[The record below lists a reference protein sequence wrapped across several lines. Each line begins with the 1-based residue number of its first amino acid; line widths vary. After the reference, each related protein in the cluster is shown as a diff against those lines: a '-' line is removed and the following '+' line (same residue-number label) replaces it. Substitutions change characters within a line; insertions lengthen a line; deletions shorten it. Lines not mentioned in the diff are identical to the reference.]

1 MSEYAPYIC
10 LCLSSVNSRLNML
23 ISGRSMYVRLCV
35 FRCLFN
41 RLCVHVCE
49 VLVHVYKLS
58 ACLFVYQKSFK
69 GSLYVK
75 SGFLLLSEYL
85 VSTLII
91 CRKPNL
97 NLINRT
103 PQQKQQQQQ
112 QQQYP
117 VVTKINKI
125 HVEQTTQ
132 IHSLSQTNTHTNTHT
147 HTHTHTR
154 ARAYI
159 HIYTHTHMHS
169 HTCTPQNWL
178 YCVWENKKENKLAIA
193 SEIISF
199 FYTIKNNNLSSL
211 LILSGNGLF
220 VLKKM

>member
-1 MSEYAPYIC
+1 MLSEYAQSIC

-41 RLCVHVCE
+41 LLCVHVCE

-75 SGFLLLSEYL
+75 SGFFFLSEYL
-85 VSTLII
+85 VSTMII

-103 PQQKQQQQQ
+103 TT
-112 QQQYP
+112 
-117 VVTKINKI
+117 TKTK
-125 HVEQTTQ
+125 TT
-132 IHSLSQTNTHTNTHT
+132 TTT
-147 HTHTHTR
+147 TR
-154 ARAYI
+154 TTTTTTAALQRCLRIPNFYRRHFA
-159 HIYTHTHMHS
+159 
-169 HTCTPQNWL
+169 
-178 YCVWENKKENKLAIA
+178 
-193 SEIISF
+193 F
-199 FYTIKNNNLSSL
+199 F
-211 LILSGNGLF
+211 
-220 VLKKM
+220 